1 MLKELSL
8 TVHFDCFC
16 QAGIMVR
23 LDEANWLFTGM
34 EWHAGCA
41 NHGTS
46 VSLDSTD
53 WSLAPLPEGAEHEG
67 MWFCFKRSGDVY
79 EVFNSADGKTWTQA
93 RQGLFTDR
101 PILYVGIAAAAPA
114 GKEFKVT
121 FESYSCTLVGGGKS

>member
-1 MLKELSL
+1 
-8 TVHFDCFC
+8 
-16 QAGIMVR
+16 MVR